1 MYRLIIDGQYVPIP
15 PEKISIKVD
24 GDNKT
29 MTLINLGEVNILRN
43 PKLTEISFDLL
54 LPNQYYPFAFYSD
67 GKYKG
72 ADEYIKK
79 YKKLLS
85 SKKAFKLEIYRYAP
99 NDKKIFNTIL
109 TVSLERLTITDSV
122 SDGFDSRVSLEFKE
136 YRKYGAVKVKKIPNT
151 YTIKSNKETLTLI
164 AKKWLKDSSKGSA
177 IYKKNKKV
185 IEKAAKKHKRKSSS
199 KGKYLYKGTV
209 LKKP

>member
-54 LPNQYYPFAFYSD
+54 LPNQHYPFAFYSD

-79 YKKLLS
+79 YKELLS

-122 SDGFDSRVSLEFKE
+122 S
-136 YRKYGAVKVKKIPNT
+136 GAVKVKKIPNT

>member
-29 MTLINLGEVNILRN
+29 MTLINLGEVNMLRN

-79 YKKLLS
+79 YKELLS

-99 NDKKIFNTIL
+99 NNKKIFNTIL
-109 TVSLERLTITDSV
+109 KVSLERLTM
-122 SDGFDSRVSLEFKE
+122 
-136 YRKYGAVKVKKIPNT
+136 
-151 YTIKSNKETLTLI
+151 I

>member
-29 MTLINLGEVNILRN
+29 MTLINLGEVNMLRN

-54 LPNQYYPFAFYSD
+54 LPNQHYPFAFYSD

-79 YKKLLS
+79 YKELLS

-109 TVSLERLTITDSV
+109 KVSLERLTMTAGCHWNLRNTENMV
-122 SDGFDSRVSLEFKE
+122 LLRL
-136 YRKYGAVKVKKIPNT
+136 RKYPIHTPLNP
-151 YTIKSNKETLTLI
+151 I
-164 AKKWLKDSSKGSA
+164 
-177 IYKKNKKV
+177 
-185 IEKAAKKHKRKSSS
+185 RK
-199 KGKYLYKGTV
+199 L
-209 LKKP
+209 LH

>member
-54 LPNQYYPFAFYSD
+54 LPNQHYPFAFYSD

-79 YKKLLS
+79 YKELLS

-136 YRKYGAVKVKKIPNT
+136 YRKYG
-151 YTIKSNKETLTLI
+151 
-164 AKKWLKDSSKGSA
+164 SSEG
-177 IYKKNKKV
+177 
-185 IEKAAKKHKRKSSS
+185 
-199 KGKYLYKGTV
+199 
-209 LKKP
+209 

>member
-72 ADEYIKK
+72 ADE
-79 YKKLLS
+79 
-85 SKKAFKLEIYRYAP
+85 YRYAP

-185 IEKAAKKHKRKSSS
+185 IEKAAKKHKIKSSS

>member
-79 YKKLLS
+79 YKELLS

-122 SDGFDSRVSLEFKE
+122 SDGFDSRVSLEFEE
-136 YRKYGAVKVKKIPNT
+136 YRKYVQEFQP
-151 YTIKSNKETLTLI
+151 
-164 AKKWLKDSSKGSA
+164 
-177 IYKKNKKV
+177 
-185 IEKAAKKHKRKSSS
+185 EKAAEISRPLRSTVSSS
-199 KGKYLYKGTV
+199 MYRTWPSWKMASRSTV
-209 LKKP
+209 SGSPEASPKISS